1 MHAFFASIWPSVVHV
16 VVFNAALSLMCA
28 LVARFFPSVGTI
40 IRYAGSACGLALI
53 FTLPCLVLMLK
64 RKEAGQLTWETI
76 VIHGFLI
83 VIGVAIFVSQ
93 FFL

>member
-1 MHAFFASIWPSVVHV
+1 MHAFFNNIWPSALHV
-16 VVFNAALSLMCA
+16 VAFNVVLLVICA
-28 LVARFFPSVGTI
+28 LVACFFPSVGTI

-53 FTLPCLVLMLK
+53 FTLPCLVLLLK
-64 RKEAGQLTWETI
+64 RKEANQLTWEAI

-83 VIGVAIFVSQ
+83 LVGVAIFISQ

>member
-1 MHAFFASIWPSVVHV
+1 MHAFFNSIWPSAFHV
-16 VVFNAALSLMCA
+16 VFFNVVLLVICA
-28 LVARFFPSVGTI
+28 LVACFFPSVGTI

-53 FTLPCLVLMLK
+53 FTLPCLVLLLK
-64 RKEAGQLTWETI
+64 RKEANQLTWEAI

-83 VIGVAIFVSQ
+83 VVGVAIFISQ